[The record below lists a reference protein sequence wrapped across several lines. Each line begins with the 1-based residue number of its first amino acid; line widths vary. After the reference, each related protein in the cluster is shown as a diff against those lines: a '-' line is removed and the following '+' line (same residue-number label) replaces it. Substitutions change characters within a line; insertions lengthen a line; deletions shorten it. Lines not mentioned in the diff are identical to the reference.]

1 MEETTQL
8 KGTITRIIY
17 RNADNGYTVCAVD
30 TGDKGSAGDSQR
42 VIGVLPLVREG
53 GRYEFNGAFVT
64 NKYGLNFKADSY
76 MENLPTKT
84 EDMVKYLGSGMVK
97 GIGKAKAELIVNHFG
112 DDALRIVDEEPSR
125 LLEVK
130 GIGKGNIKMIVD
142 SLEEQ
147 RSIRSIMVFL
157 KSYDLPNAIAKR
169 IYKHYGDNAVAVL
182 RENPYRLADEVDY
195 IGFKKADDVARK
207 MGFEK
212 DCPFRIR
219 SGIIYALRQAVDDGN
234 TYLPEALLVEA
245 ATSGAVL
252 SLPDESAVRAQVM
265 LMIKEAKLASVDDGV
280 YLPWI
285 YKAER
290 KIAARLVDITRDGG
304 GERKVKINFAALER
318 ESGVTYNDQQREA
331 VRLSATEGVLVLT
344 GGPGTGKTV
353 TTRAII
359 GGAEKM
365 GRRLLLAAPTGR
377 AAKRMTEV
385 TGREACT
392 IHRLLGY
399 RNDHFEHDADNPL
412 RGDILIVDESSMV
425 DVPLMASLLD
435 AVPQGMS
442 VVLVGDIDQLPSVG
456 CGNVLGD
463 IIGSGAV
470 ATVRLTQIYRQ
481 AADSTIVRNAHRIN
495 AGRMPDLE
503 SSRDF
508 GMYDTDS
515 REMTRERLLA
525 LVRSYAEAGKELQ
538 VLTPMRRGGDPVGAT
553 ELNRDIQAIVNPD
566 GESLVRG
573 MTTFR
578 VGDRVM
584 QMKNDYDN
592 DVFNGDVGVVT
603 SVDAR
608 ERTMTV
614 RFDEDKDV
622 LYGSENIG
630 SLELAYATTV
640 HKSQGSEYPYVAVVM
655 DPSHAIMLQRNL
667 LYTAVTRAR
676 ERCVIVGSRKAVGM
690 AVSCVKA
697 RKRYSS
703 LKEWIQSSAHI
714 DKLF

>member
-207 MGFEK
+207 MGFEE

-234 TYLPEALLVEA
+234 TYLPEALLVEG

-290 KIAARLVDITRDGG
+290 KIAARLVEIARDGG
-304 GERKVKINFAALER
+304 GERKAKINFAALER

-481 AADSTIVRNAHRIN
+481 AVDSTIVRNAHRIN
-495 AGRMPDLE
+495 AGRMPDLA

-525 LVRSYAEAGKELQ
+525 LVRIYAEAGKELQ

-630 SLELAYATTV
+630 SLDLAYATTI

>member
-207 MGFEK
+207 MGFEE
-212 DCPFRIR
+212 DCPFRVR

-290 KIAARLVDITRDGG
+290 KIAARLVEIARDGG
-304 GERKVKINFAALER
+304 GERKAKINFAALER

-495 AGRMPDLE
+495 AGRMPDLA

-714 DKLF
+714 GKLF

>member
-1 MEETTQL
+1 
-8 KGTITRIIY
+8 
-17 RNADNGYTVCAVD
+17 
-30 TGDKGSAGDSQR
+30 
-42 VIGVLPLVREG
+42 
-53 GRYEFNGAFVT
+53 
-64 NKYGLNFKADSY
+64 
-76 MENLPTKT
+76 
-84 EDMVKYLGSGMVK
+84 
-97 GIGKAKAELIVNHFG
+97 
-112 DDALRIVDEEPSR
+112 
-125 LLEVK
+125 
-130 GIGKGNIKMIVD
+130 
-142 SLEEQ
+142 
-147 RSIRSIMVFL
+147 
-157 KSYDLPNAIAKR
+157 
-169 IYKHYGDNAVAVL
+169 
-182 RENPYRLADEVDY
+182 
-195 IGFKKADDVARK
+195 
-207 MGFEK
+207 
-212 DCPFRIR
+212 
-219 SGIIYALRQAVDDGN
+219 
-234 TYLPEALLVEA
+234 
-245 ATSGAVL
+245 
-252 SLPDESAVRAQVM
+252 M

-290 KIAARLVDITRDGG
+290 KIAARLAEIARDGG
-304 GERKVKINFAALER
+304 GERKAKINFAALER

-331 VRLSATEGVLVLT
+331 VALSATEGVLVLT

-359 GGAEKM
+359 GEAEKM

-463 IIGSGAV
+463 IIGSEAV

-495 AGRMPDLE
+495 AGRMPDLA

-703 LKEWIQSSAHI
+703 LKEWIQNSAHI